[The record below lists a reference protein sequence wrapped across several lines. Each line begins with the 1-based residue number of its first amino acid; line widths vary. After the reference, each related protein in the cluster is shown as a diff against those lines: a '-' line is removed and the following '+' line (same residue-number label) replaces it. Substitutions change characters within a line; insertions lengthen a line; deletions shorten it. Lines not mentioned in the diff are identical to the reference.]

1 VAVDAV
7 DELAAP
13 YGPLGNAAFWPFWLG
28 VRTAAQLAFRL
39 RVEGAP
45 PENGAYVLAAN
56 HGSYL
61 DPIVLGAAIRRRI
74 AFLMTEVV
82 WRRPAMQWFYRWN
95 RAIPVATR
103 GGNRDALRAARAV
116 LQQGRVVGIF
126 PEGGLSRDG
135 LPMLGNP
142 GAMSLVL
149 DDGVPIVP
157 VGIVGASVALPPG
170 ARWPRPRRITIRF
183 GEPITV
189 AQIDALGSD
198 RRTRLLASTR
208 LVMDRI
214 AALLGETSREAV
226 LAAHQGPLRRRATN

>member
-1 VAVDAV
+1 MANDAA

-13 YGPLGNAAFWPFWLG
+13 PGVLGNAAFWPFWFG
-28 VRTAAQLAFRL
+28 VRTAAQVAFRL

-45 PENGAYVLAAN
+45 PPSGPCVLAAN

-61 DPIVLGAAIRRRI
+61 DPIVMGAAMRRRI

-82 WRRPAMQWFYRWN
+82 WRKPAMQWFYRWN

-103 GGNRDALRAARAV
+103 GGNREALRAARAV

-126 PEGGLSRDG
+126 PEGGMSRDG
-135 LPMLGNP
+135 LPLLGNP

-157 VGIVGASVALPPG
+157 VGIVGANVALPPG
-170 ARWPRPRRITIRF
+170 AKWPRPRRIVVRF
-183 GEPITV
+183 GEPITS
-189 AQIDALGSD
+189 AQIEALAAND
-198 RRTRLLASTR
+198 RRTRLFASTR

-226 LAAHQGPLRRRATN
+226 LAAQPSSRRR